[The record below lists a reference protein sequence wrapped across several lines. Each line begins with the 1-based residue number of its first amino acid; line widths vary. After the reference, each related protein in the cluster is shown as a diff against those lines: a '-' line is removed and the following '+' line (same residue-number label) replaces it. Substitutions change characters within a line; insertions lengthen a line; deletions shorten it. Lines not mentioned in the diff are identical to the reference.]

1 MKLKKNREQRRYDRR
16 TARVPVREA
25 NWADASKDLGMYTD
39 RKYMPSG
46 YYERESGLGKGKEE
60 IVIYPRGGEDVL
72 RHEQQHVAQTSRL
85 ARMLGLEGRV
95 QNKDVRQAARALKS
109 SMPQTQYDSLNQA
122 GRYFAGQP
130 MELEATV
137 KSIRPGLEAAGIERG
152 QDFDS
157 MLDSLK
163 LADNENMLNTNMR
176 NLMLMMDNPWN
187 EEQKNLIM
195 SAINY
200 DM

>member
-1 MKLKKNREQRRYDRR
+1 MRPKKSREQRRYDRR
-16 TARVPVREA
+16 TARVPIREA
-25 NWADASKDLGMYTD
+25 TWADASKDLGMYRD

-46 YYERESGLGKGKEE
+46 YYERQSGLGKGKEE

-72 RHEQQHVAQTSRL
+72 RHEQQHVAQTSKL

-95 QNKDVRQAARALKS
+95 QNKDVRRAGKALKS
-109 SMPQTQYDSLNQA
+109 SMTQSQYDSLNQA
-122 GRYFAGQP
+122 GRYFSGQP

-157 MLDSLK
+157 LLDSLK
-163 LADNENMLNTNMR
+163 MANNENKLNTNAI
-176 NLMLMMDNPWN
+176 NLMLMMDNPWT

-200 DM
+200 DR

>member
-1 MKLKKNREQRRYDRR
+1 MRPKKNREQRRYDRR
-16 TARVPVREA
+16 NARVPVR
-25 NWADASKDLGMYTD
+25 DATASDLIEDLTLYND
-39 RKYMPSG
+39 RKYMPAG
-46 YYERESGLGKGKEE
+46 YYSRPSLGKQE
-60 IVIYPRGGEDVL
+60 IVMYPHAGEDVV
-72 RHEQQHVAQTSRL
+72 RHERQHVAQTSRL
-85 ARMLGLEGRV
+85 GRMLGLTSRA
-95 QNKDVRQAARALKS
+95 QNKNIRQAGKALKS

-122 GRYFAGQP
+122 GRYFSSQP
-130 MELEATV
+130 IELEATV

-157 MLDSLK
+157 LLDSLK
-163 LADNENMLNTNMR
+163 LANNDNRLNTNML